1 MLISQV
7 SQQDAVACAQLIRA
21 LQAARFDGLSGKDI
35 EAYMV
40 SKKWIAEIGLQ
51 IANQLP
57 GPHREVSKQE
67 PAPTESLPVMK
78 IRSMGPLPG
87 GPATK
92 KSRKKK

>member
-1 MLISQV
+1 MQVSNV

-40 SKKWIAEIGLQ
+40 SKKWIADLGLQ

-57 GPHREVSKQE
+57 GPHREVPKPTAPAE
-67 PAPTESLPVMK
+67 PQMRVKA
-78 IRSMGPLPG
+78 MGPIG
-87 GPATK
+87 GSPQK
-92 KSRKKK
+92 KSGRKK